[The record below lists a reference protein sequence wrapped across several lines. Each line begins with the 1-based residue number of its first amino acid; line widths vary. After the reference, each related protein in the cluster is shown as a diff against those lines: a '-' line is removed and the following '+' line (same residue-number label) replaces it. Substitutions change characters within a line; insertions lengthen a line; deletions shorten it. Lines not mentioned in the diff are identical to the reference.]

1 MQHNPVSEHEV
12 DGSSPFRNA
21 YNKASKKQPTPD
33 DCGSQPLRRFDPEA
47 SLGAWD
53 GGFPT
58 RPAPRRAA
66 DPGPLG
72 LSAFAL
78 TTFVLSLINVNT
90 RSISSPKLVIGPAIF
105 YGGVV
110 QLLAGMWYVAKQ
122 RARASSETHNGVRE
136 MAAGNTFAATAFSS
150 YAGFWLSFATILILE
165 PALVATRTSA
175 FLDSVGLY
183 MAGWFVWTFLLLL
196 CTLRSTLAFS
206 LLFLTLA
213 LAFLMLCVGY
223 LEHNGAGPQ
232 EDCIVAAG
240 WFGLMA
246 ATLAWYNALAGMLV
260 ATDR

>member
-12 DGSSPFRNA
+12 DGFSPFGNA

-33 DCGSQPLRRFDPEA
+33 DCGRQPLSRFDPEA

-110 QLLAGMWYVAKQ
+110 QLLAGMW
-122 RARASSETHNGVRE
+122 E

-260 ATDR
+260 ATNR